1 MFQLTSV
8 FIYLLKKTSSK
19 QKLIKSFKKKAQKY
33 PKMQSVCH
41 GRLEL
46 KNCSHLCDYEWIA
59 QSVDMD
65 TKIRSPQ
72 NAE

>member
-46 KNCSHLCDYEWIA
+46 KNCSHLCDYE
-59 QSVDMD
+59 
-65 TKIRSPQ
+65 
-72 NAE
+72 